1 MIYFNITDFIK
12 LYNLQVYVWLILMTS
27 YTNILSQ
34 PTVYYQVYILVDSL
48 IAHITI
54 YIQEC
59 QQYWDR
65 STSITITVIKS
76 RTICTSDKIWK
87 LVIRREINNSNIW
100 IRSELISTYFRQRI
114 LLKMNLNL
122 KLPLALRKMVLKTN
136 LVEICIW
143 SEKISW

>member
-1 MIYFNITDFIK
+1 
-12 LYNLQVYVWLILMTS
+12 MTS
-27 YTNILSQ
+27 YTNILSR
-34 PTVYYQVYILVDSL
+34 PSVYHQVDLQNVEILVYSL

-59 QQYWDR
+59 QKYR
-65 STSITITVIKS
+65 NRTTSITITVIKT
-76 RTICTSDKIWK
+76 RTVCSGDEIWK

-122 KLPLALRKMVLKTN
+122 KLPLALRVLKTN
-136 LVEICIW
+136 LVEICI
-143 SEKISW
+143 

>member
-1 MIYFNITDFIK
+1 
-12 LYNLQVYVWLILMTS
+12 MTS
-27 YTNILSQ
+27 YTNILNRPS
-34 PTVYYQVYILVDSL
+34 VYHQVDLQNVEILVYSL

-59 QQYWDR
+59 QKYR
-65 STSITITVIKS
+65 NRTTSITITVIKT
-76 RTICTSDKIWK
+76 RTVCSGDEIWK

-136 LVEICIW
+136 LVEICI
-143 SEKISW
+143 

>member
-1 MIYFNITDFIK
+1 
-12 LYNLQVYVWLILMTS
+12 MTS
-27 YTNILSQ
+27 YTNILSR
-34 PTVYYQVYILVDSL
+34 PSVYHQVDLQNVEILVNSL

-59 QQYWDR
+59 QKYR
-65 STSITITVIKS
+65 NRTTSITITVIKT
-76 RTICTSDKIWK
+76 RTVCSGDEIWK

-136 LVEICIW
+136 LVEICI
-143 SEKISW
+143 

>member
-1 MIYFNITDFIK
+1 
-12 LYNLQVYVWLILMTS
+12 MTS
-27 YTNILSQ
+27 YTNILSR
-34 PTVYYQVYILVDSL
+34 PSVYHQVDLQNVEILVYSL

-59 QQYWDR
+59 QKYR
-65 STSITITVIKS
+65 NRTTSITITVIKT
-76 RTICTSDKIWK
+76 RTVCSGDEIWK

-136 LVEICIW
+136 LVEICI
-143 SEKISW
+143 